1 MVRIQRGIMTE
12 LKIPDHIAI
21 ILDGNGRWAK
31 KQNRPRT
38 FGHKEGAEN
47 VIRIAKSCK
56 KFGVKTLTLYAFSTE
71 NWKRPA
77 TEVGFLMDL
86 LIKFVN
92 SKLEQL
98 MAEDCKINFLGDIS
112 KLPAKTKDACDLA
125 LDKTKDN
132 KSLVINIA
140 LNYGGRDEIVHAF
153 KEIMEKGYVPDEI
166 TEELISEN
174 LYTAGLP
181 DPDLLI
187 RPGGEIRLSN
197 FLIYQLAYTE
207 LYFTDVLWPDFT
219 EDDLRE
225 AILAFTKRDRRY
237 GGL

>member
-1 MVRIQRGIMTE
+1 MTE

-47 VIRIAKSCK
+47 VIRIAKSAK

-112 KLPAKTKDACDLA
+112 KLPAKTREACDFA
-125 LDKTKDN
+125 LEKTKDN
-132 KSLVINIA
+132 KSLTINIA

-153 KEIMEKGYVPDEI
+153 KEIMEKGYGKNDI

-174 LYTAGLP
+174 LYTAGQS

>member
-1 MVRIQRGIMTE
+1 MTE

-112 KLPAKTKDACDLA
+112 KLPAKTREACDFA

>member
-1 MVRIQRGIMTE
+1 MTE

-47 VIRIAKSCK
+47 VIRIARSAK

-77 TEVGFLMDL
+77 KEVSFLMDL

-92 SKLEQL
+92 SKLEEL
-98 MAEDCKINFLGDIS
+98 MAEDCKLNFLGDIS
-112 KLPAKTKDACDLA
+112 KLPKKTREACDFA

-140 LNYGGRDEIVHAF
+140 LNYGGRDEIVNCF
-153 KEIMEKGYVPDEI
+153 REIMAKGYGPDDI
-166 TEELISEN
+166 TEEMISDY
-174 LYTAGLP
+174 LYTAGQD

-187 RPGGEIRLSN
+187 RPGGELRLSN
-197 FLIYQLAYTE
+197 FLVYQLAYTE

-219 EDDLRE
+219 EDDLRD
-225 AILAFTKRDRRY
+225 AIIAFTKRDRRY

>member
-1 MVRIQRGIMTE
+1 MTE

-21 ILDGNGRWAK
+21 VLDGNGRWAK
-31 KQNRPRT
+31 QQNRPRT

-47 VIRIAKSCK
+47 VVRIAKSAK

-77 TEVGFLMDL
+77 SEVGFLMDL

-92 SKLEQL
+92 SKLKEL
-98 MAEDCKINFLGDIS
+98 IDEDCKLNFLGDLS
-112 KLPAKTKDACDLA
+112 KLPKKTYDTCLSAIE
-125 LDKTKDN
+125 KTKDN
-132 KSLVINIA
+132 KSLTVNIA
-140 LNYGGRDEIVHAF
+140 LNYGGRDEIVHSF
-153 KEIMEKGYVPDEI
+153 KQIIEKGYGRDEI
-166 TEELISEN
+166 TEELISDN
-174 LYTAGLP
+174 LYTAGQS

>member
-1 MVRIQRGIMTE
+1 MTE
-12 LKIPDHIAI
+12 LKIPSHLAI

-47 VIRIAKSCK
+47 VIRFARSAK
-56 KFGVKTLTLYAFSTE
+56 KFGIKTLTLYAFSTE

-77 TEVGFLMDL
+77 SEVGFLMDL
-86 LIKFVN
+86 LIKFVK
-92 SKLEQL
+92 SKLDEL
-98 MAEDCKINFLGDIS
+98 IAEDCRLNFLGDIS
-112 KLPAKTKDACDLA
+112 KLPEKTREACLYA

-132 KSLVINIA
+132 KSLLINIA
-140 LNYGGRDEIVHAF
+140 LNYGGRDELVHAF
-153 KEIMEKGYVPDEI
+153 RGIMAKGYGPDDI
-166 TEELISEN
+166 TEEMISDN
-174 LYTAGLP
+174 LYTSGQS

-187 RPGGEIRLSN
+187 RPGGELRLSN
-197 FLIYQLAYTE
+197 FLIYQMAYTE

-219 EDDLRE
+219 EDDLRD
-225 AILAFTKRDRRY
+225 AILEFTRRDRRY

>member
-1 MVRIQRGIMTE
+1 MTE
-12 LKIPDHIAI
+12 LKIPNHIAI
-21 ILDGNGRWAK
+21 VLDGNGRWAK
-31 KQNRPRT
+31 QQNRPRT

-47 VIRIAKSCK
+47 VVRIAKSCK

-92 SKLEQL
+92 SKLKEL
-98 MAEDCKINFLGDIS
+98 IEEDCKLNFLGDIS
-112 KLPAKTKDACDLA
+112 KLPKKTYETCLYAIE
-125 LDKTKDN
+125 KTKDN
-132 KSLVINIA
+132 KSLTVNIA
-140 LNYGGRDEIVHAF
+140 LNYGGRDEIVHSF
-153 KEIMEKGYVPDEI
+153 REIMKKGYGPDEI
-166 TEELISEN
+166 TEEMISDN
-174 LYTAGLP
+174 LYTAGQK

-187 RPGGEIRLSN
+187 RPGGELRLSN

-225 AILAFTKRDRRY
+225 AIIAYTKRDRRY
-237 GGL
+237 GGI

>member
-1 MVRIQRGIMTE
+1 MTE

-112 KLPAKTKDACDLA
+112 KLPAKTREACDFA
-125 LDKTKDN
+125 LEKTKDN
-132 KSLVINIA
+132 KSLTINIA

-153 KEIMEKGYVPDEI
+153 KEIMEKGYGKNDI

-174 LYTAGLP
+174 LYTAGQS

-207 LYFTDVLWPDFT
+207 LYSTDVLWPDFT

>member
-1 MVRIQRGIMTE
+1 MTE

-56 KFGVKTLTLYAFSTE
+56 NFGVKTLTLYAFSTE

-98 MAEDCKINFLGDIS
+98 MEEDCKINFLGDIS
-112 KLPAKTKDACDLA
+112 KLPAKTREACDFA
-125 LDKTKDN
+125 LEKTKDN
-132 KSLVINIA
+132 KSLTINIA

-153 KEIMEKGYVPDEI
+153 KEIMEKGYLPDEI

>member
-1 MVRIQRGIMTE
+1 MTE

-112 KLPAKTKDACDLA
+112 KLPAKTREACDFA
-125 LDKTKDN
+125 LEKTKDN
-132 KSLVINIA
+132 KSLTINIA

-153 KEIMEKGYVPDEI
+153 KEIMEKGYGKNDI

-174 LYTAGLP
+174 LYTAGQS

>member
-1 MVRIQRGIMTE
+1 MTE

-112 KLPAKTKDACDLA
+112 KLPAKTREACDFA
-125 LDKTKDN
+125 LEKTKDN
-132 KSLVINIA
+132 KSLTINIA

-207 LYFTDVLWPDFT
+207 LYFTDVLWPVFT

>member
-1 MVRIQRGIMTE
+1 MTE

-47 VIRIAKSCK
+47 VIRIAKSCQ

-112 KLPAKTKDACDLA
+112 KLPAKTREACDFA
-125 LDKTKDN
+125 LEKTKDN
-132 KSLVINIA
+132 KSLTINIA

-225 AILAFTKRDRRY
+225 AILAFTRRDRRY

>member
-1 MVRIQRGIMTE
+1 MG
-12 LKIPDHIAI
+12 K
-21 ILDGNGRWAK
+21 K

-112 KLPAKTKDACDLA
+112 KLPAKTREACDFA

>member
-1 MVRIQRGIMTE
+1 MTE

-112 KLPAKTKDACDLA
+112 KFPAKTREACDFA
-125 LDKTKDN
+125 LEKTKDN
-132 KSLVINIA
+132 KSLTINIA
-140 LNYGGRDEIVHAF
+140 LNYGGRDEIVRAF
-153 KEIMEKGYVPDEI
+153 KEIMEKGYGKNDI

-174 LYTAGLP
+174 LYTAGQS

>member
-1 MVRIQRGIMTE
+1 MTE

-47 VIRIAKSCK
+47 VIRIAKSAK

-112 KLPAKTKDACDLA
+112 KLPAKTREACDFA
-125 LDKTKDN
+125 LEKTKDS
-132 KSLVINIA
+132 KSLTINIA

-153 KEIMEKGYVPDEI
+153 KEIMEKGYGKNDI

-174 LYTAGLP
+174 LYTAGQS

>member
-1 MVRIQRGIMTE
+1 M
-12 LKIPDHIAI
+12 
-21 ILDGNGRWAK
+21 
-31 KQNRPRT
+31 
-38 FGHKEGAEN
+38 
-47 VIRIAKSCK
+47 IRIARSAK

-77 TEVGFLMDL
+77 SEVGFLMDL

-92 SKLEQL
+92 SKIDEL
-98 MAEDCKINFLGDIS
+98 MAEDCKLNFLGDIS
-112 KLPAKTKDACDLA
+112 KLPNKTRDSCLFA

-132 KSLVINIA
+132 ESLLINIA
-140 LNYGGRDEIVHAF
+140 LNYGGRDEIVHSL
-153 KEIMEKGYVPDEI
+153 KEIMKNGYGPDDI
-166 TEELISEN
+166 TEELIAGN
-174 LYTAGLP
+174 LYTKGQD

-187 RPGGEIRLSN
+187 RPGGELRLSN

-225 AILAFTKRDRRY
+225 AIIAFTKRDRRY

>member
-1 MVRIQRGIMTE
+1 MTE

-112 KLPAKTKDACDLA
+112 KLPAKTREACDFA
-125 LDKTKDN
+125 LEKTKDN
-132 KSLVINIA
+132 KSLTINIA

-153 KEIMEKGYVPDEI
+153 KEIMEKGYLPDEI

>member
-1 MVRIQRGIMTE
+1 MTE

-47 VIRIAKSCK
+47 VIRIARSAK

-112 KLPAKTKDACDLA
+112 KLPAKTREACDFA
-125 LDKTKDN
+125 LEKTKDN
-132 KSLVINIA
+132 KSLTINIA

-153 KEIMEKGYVPDEI
+153 KEIMEKCYVPDEI

-174 LYTAGLP
+174 LYTAGQS

>member
-1 MVRIQRGIMTE
+1 MTE

>member
-1 MVRIQRGIMTE
+1 MTE

-47 VIRIAKSCK
+47 VIRIAKSAK

-112 KLPAKTKDACDLA
+112 KLPAKTREACDFA
-125 LDKTKDN
+125 FDKTKDN
-132 KSLVINIA
+132 KSLTINIA

-153 KEIMEKGYVPDEI
+153 KKIMEKGYGKDDI

-174 LYTAGLP
+174 LYTAGQS

>member
-1 MVRIQRGIMTE
+1 MTE

-47 VIRIAKSCK
+47 VIRIARSAK

-77 TEVGFLMDL
+77 NEVGFLMDL

-112 KLPAKTKDACDLA
+112 KLPAKTREACDFA
-125 LDKTKDN
+125 LEKTKDN
-132 KSLVINIA
+132 KSLTINIA

-174 LYTAGLP
+174 LYTAGQS

>member
-1 MVRIQRGIMTE
+1 MTE

-38 FGHKEGAEN
+38 FGHNEGAEN

-98 MAEDCKINFLGDIS
+98 MAEDCKVNFLGDIS
-112 KLPAKTKDACDLA
+112 KLPAKTREACDFA
-125 LDKTKDN
+125 LEKTKDN
-132 KSLVINIA
+132 KSLTINIA

-153 KEIMEKGYVPDEI
+153 KEIMEKGYGKNDI

-174 LYTAGLP
+174 LYTAGQS

>member
-1 MVRIQRGIMTE
+1 MSE
-12 LKIPDHIAI
+12 LKKPNHKAI
-21 ILDGNGRWAK
+21 VMDGNGRWAK

-38 FGHKEGAEN
+38 SGHKEGAEN
-47 VIRIAKSCK
+47 VVRIAKAAK
-56 KFGVKTLTLYAFSTE
+56 KFGVKTITLYAFSTE

-92 SKLEQL
+92 SKLKEL
-98 MAEDCKINFLGDIS
+98 IEEDCKLNFLGDLS
-112 KLPAKTKDACDLA
+112 KLPEKTRESCTYAKEI
-125 LDKTKDN
+125 TKDN
-132 KSLVINIA
+132 KSLTVNIA

-153 KEIMEKGYVPDEI
+153 KQIIEKGYDKDDI
-166 TEELISEN
+166 TEELISDN
-174 LYTAGLP
+174 LYTAGLS

-225 AILAFTKRDRRY
+225 AIIAYTKRDRRY
-237 GGL
+237 GGI

>member
-1 MVRIQRGIMTE
+1 MTE

-47 VIRIAKSCK
+47 VISIAKSCK

-112 KLPAKTKDACDLA
+112 KLPAKTREACDFA
-125 LDKTKDN
+125 LEKTKDN
-132 KSLVINIA
+132 KSLTINIA

-153 KEIMEKGYVPDEI
+153 KEIMEKGYGKNDI
-166 TEELISEN
+166 TEEIISEN

>member
-1 MVRIQRGIMTE
+1 MTE

-47 VIRIAKSCK
+47 VIRIARSAK
-56 KFGVKTLTLYAFSTE
+56 KFGVKILTLYAFSTE

-92 SKLEQL
+92 SKIDEL
-98 MAEDCKINFLGDIS
+98 MAEDCKLNFLGDLS
-112 KLPAKTKDACDLA
+112 KLPDKTREACLYS
-125 LDKTKDN
+125 LERTKDN
-132 KSLVINIA
+132 KSLMINIA
-140 LNYGGRDEIVHAF
+140 LNYGGRDEIVHSF
-153 KEIMEKGYVPDEI
+153 KKIIEKGYGKDEI
-166 TEELISEN
+166 TEELIADN
-174 LYTAGLP
+174 LYTAGQAY
-181 DPDLLI
+181 PDLLI
-187 RPGGEIRLSN
+187 RPGGEFRLSN

-219 EDDLRE
+219 EGDLRE
-225 AILAFTKRDRRY
+225 AIFAFTKRDRRY

>member
-1 MVRIQRGIMTE
+1 MTE

-112 KLPAKTKDACDLA
+112 KLPAKTREACDFA
-125 LDKTKDN
+125 LEKTKDN
-132 KSLVINIA
+132 KSLTINIA
-140 LNYGGRDEIVHAF
+140 LNYGGRDEIVRAF
-153 KEIMEKGYVPDEI
+153 KEIMEKGYGKNDI

-174 LYTAGLP
+174 LYTAGQSDL
-181 DPDLLI
+181 DLLI

>member
-1 MVRIQRGIMTE
+1 MTE

-47 VIRIAKSCK
+47 VIRIAKSAK

-112 KLPAKTKDACDLA
+112 KLPAKTREACDFA
-125 LDKTKDN
+125 LEKTKDN
-132 KSLVINIA
+132 KSLTINIA
-140 LNYGGRDEIVHAF
+140 LNYGGRDEIVHAY
-153 KEIMEKGYVPDEI
+153 KEIMEKGYVPDDI

-174 LYTAGLP
+174 LYTAGQS

>member
-1 MVRIQRGIMTE
+1 MTE

-47 VIRIAKSCK
+47 VIRIAKSAK

-71 NWKRPA
+71 NRKRPA
-77 TEVGFLMDL
+77 SEVSFLMDL

-92 SKLEQL
+92 SKIDEL
-98 MAEDCKINFLGDIS
+98 MAEDCKLNFLGDIT
-112 KLPAKTKDACDLA
+112 KLPEKTRKACLYA

-153 KEIMEKGYVPDEI
+153 KNIMKKGYRLDDI
-166 TEELISEN
+166 TEELIAEN
-174 LYTAGLP
+174 LYTKGQF

-187 RPGGEIRLSN
+187 RPGGELRLSN

-207 LYFTDVLWPDFT
+207 LYFTDCLWPDFT

-225 AILAFTKRDRRY
+225 AIIAFTKRDRRY

>member
-1 MVRIQRGIMTE
+1 MTE

-47 VIRIAKSCK
+47 VVRIARSAK

-77 TEVGFLMDL
+77 SEVGFLMDL
-86 LIKFVN
+86 LIKFLN
-92 SKLEQL
+92 SKLDQL
-98 MAEDCKINFLGDIS
+98 MAEDCKMNFLGDIS
-112 KLPAKTKDACDLA
+112 KLPAKTKKACDLA
-125 LDKTKDN
+125 LEKTKDN
-132 KSLVINIA
+132 KSLTINIA
-140 LNYGGRDEIVHAF
+140 LNYGGRDEIVHSF
-153 KEIMEKGYVPDEI
+153 QKIMEKGYGKDEI

>member
-1 MVRIQRGIMTE
+1 MTE

-47 VIRIAKSCK
+47 VIRIARSAK

-112 KLPAKTKDACDLA
+112 KLPAKTREACDFA